1 MDLKGI
7 ISVSGMSGLYRVIA
21 QTKNGFII
29 ESLADKKRSP
39 IHSSNRVSAL
49 EDISVFKVDGD
60 IPLTDVF
67 KQIKEKKGEAFSYDP
82 KADNKVLKDY
92 FKTLVPDFDEN
103 RVYISDIKKILSWF
117 LLLKEQIFAKPEKAT
132 KTSAGKEE
140 KEEKGE
146 KKAIAKTDM
155 KAKAAPK
162 VTKTITPK
170 IKSHEPKQSTKA
182 VRTQKKG

>member
-7 ISVSGMSGLYRVIA
+7 ISVSGMSGLYKVIA

-60 IPLTDVF
+60 IPLTEVF
-67 KQIKEKKGEAFSYDP
+67 KQIKEKKGDAFSYDP

-92 FKTLVPDFDEN
+92 FKALVPDFDEE

-117 LLLKEQIFAKPEKAT
+117 LLLKDQI
-132 KTSAGKEE
+132 SAKEE
-140 KEEKGE
+140 KAVKASEEKSE
-146 KKAIAKTDM
+146 KTDKKTKAKTET

-170 IKSHEPKQSTKA
+170 IKSQEPKQSTKA

>member
-7 ISVSGMSGLYRVIA
+7 ISVSGMSGLYKVIA

-60 IPLTDVF
+60 IPLTEVF
-67 KQIKEKKGEAFSYDP
+67 KQIKEKKGDAFSYDP

-92 FKTLVPDFDEN
+92 FKVLVPDFDEE

-117 LLLKEQIFAKPEKAT
+117 LLLKDQISAEEEKTVKASEEKA
-132 KTSAGKEE
+132 
-140 KEEKGE
+140 E
-146 KKAIAKTDM
+146 KKTKAKTET

-162 VTKTITPK
+162 VTKTIAPK
-170 IKSHEPKQSTKA
+170 IKSQEPKQSTKA

>member
-7 ISVSGMSGLYRVIA
+7 ISVSGMSGLYKVIA

-60 IPLTDVF
+60 IPLTDIF
-67 KQIKEKKGEAFSYDP
+67 KQIKEKKGDDFSYDP
-82 KADNKVLKDY
+82 KSDNKTLKDY
-92 FKTLVPDFDEN
+92 FKVLIPNFDED
-103 RVYISDIKKILSWF
+103 RVYISDIKKILSWYV
-117 LLLKEQIFAKPEKAT
+117 LLKDQISVKAD
-132 KTSAGKEE
+132 KAEE
-140 KEEKGE
+140 ALSEKGE
-146 KKAIAKTDM
+146 KKTKAKAET

-170 IKSHEPKQSTKA
+170 IKSSEPKQSTKA